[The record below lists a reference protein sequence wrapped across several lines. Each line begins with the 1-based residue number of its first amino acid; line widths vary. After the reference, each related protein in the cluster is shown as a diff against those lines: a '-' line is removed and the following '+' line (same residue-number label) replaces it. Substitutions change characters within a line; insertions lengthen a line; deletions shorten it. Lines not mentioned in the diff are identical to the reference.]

1 MSAVAAV
8 INKASYRAF
17 HDLISIALIT
27 GNTRRARERVYE
39 AREYLPQIELQ
50 NLVQE
55 LERDYYEFA
64 YA

>member
-1 MSAVAAV
+1 MTGAGDV
-8 INKASYRAF
+8 IRVGAKRAF
-17 HDLISIALIT
+17 YDLIAIALIT

-39 AREYLPQIELQ
+39 AAEYLTQIDLHA
-50 NLVQE
+50 LVQE